1 MHSEPYPK
9 VNPALTHT
17 ARKRYRGP
25 GQRAVRLVL
34 TTALWL
40 GAGSLP
46 ASVWAQSHRLP
57 QFELV
62 ARDGYL
68 FPAELQVPAG
78 IKFRLV
84 LRNEGTLP
92 VEFENLSLRIE
103 RVVTPQGVSMQ
114 TVQALRPGRYVVID
128 EFRPDSA
135 NMVIV
140 AR

>member
-1 MHSEPYPK
+1 MRFFGLLLGLFSCVGVFVP
-9 VNPALTHT
+9 
-17 ARKRYRGP
+17 P
-25 GQRAVRLVL
+25 GF
-34 TTALWL
+34 
-40 GAGSLP
+40 
-46 ASVWAQSHRLP
+46 AQSHRLP
-57 QFELV
+57 QFELT

-84 LRNEGTLP
+84 MRNQGTVP

-114 TVQALRPGRYVVID
+114 TVSPLRPGRYVVID
-128 EFRPDSA
+128 EFRPDTGS
-135 NMVIV
+135 MVIV

>member
-1 MHSEPYPK
+1 M
-9 VNPALTHT
+9 VFVRRLLLALGVCTL
-17 ARKRYRGP
+17 
-25 GQRAVRLVL
+25 AVPF
-34 TTALWL
+34 
-40 GAGSLP
+40 GF
-46 ASVWAQSHRLP
+46 AQSHRLP

-84 LRNEGTLP
+84 MRNEGKAP
-92 VEFENLSLRIE
+92 VEFENLSLHIE

-114 TVQALRPGRYVVID
+114 TVAPLRPGRYRVVD
-128 EFRPDSA
+128 EFQPDTG